1 MNTTTVELPD
11 ELYVRLENQAKAC
24 GVTISQV
31 IRQYMETAEQVR
43 NVAAIERLRMK
54 GLLLVPVGSTPRSHR
69 LTYNCFRS
77 KASRSP
83 RQLLRNAADGS
94 ALGRT
99 DDETF
104 DTYYL

>member
-54 GLLLVPVGSTPRSHR
+54 GLLLVPVGSTPLAPTHV
-69 LTYNCFRS
+69 
-77 KASRSP
+77 
-83 RQLLRNAADGS
+83 QLLQVQGQPLSEAIIEER
-94 ALGRT
+94 R
-99 DDETF
+99 
-104 DTYYL
+104 